1 MSLLSL
7 DADQLKELAERT
19 RKDYEAL
26 KAKGLQLNLTRG
38 KPSKA
43 QSDLANDLLSLPG
56 EDNYT
61 DAAGNDLRNYGNLD
75 GIREIR
81 ELWGKLLGI
90 PAENLL
96 AADGS
101 SLNIMFDLIS
111 FAHTWGT
118 NDSER
123 PWGQEETVKWICPVP
138 GYDRHF
144 AITEKFGYELISV
157 PMLEDGPDM
166 GAIRELVQDPQV
178 KGMWTVP
185 MFSNPTGVTI
195 SEEIARELASLET
208 AAPDFRVVWDNAYA
222 VHTLTEDFPQILPI
236 LDYAREA
243 GNPNRFWVMSSTSKI
258 TFAGAGVAFFA
269 SSLENLEWYR
279 SFAGIRGIGP
289 NKINQLAHYEF
300 FGSAEGVRS
309 VMRRHAALLA
319 PKFDAVLRILSE
331 RLGEYE
337 VARWT
342 EPKGGYFI
350 SLDVI
355 DGTATRVWELAK
367 DAGIVLTKAGSAYPH
382 GEDPND
388 RNIRLAPSL
397 PPQAEIETAMDGV
410 ATCVLLAA
418 LEKLGA

>member
-397 PPQAEIETAMDGV
+397 PPQAEVETAMDGV